1 MCVVCWLIPL
11 FLTRN
16 SPGPTP
22 HSHKHTPHTHTHT
35 RIRTQT
41 YQKACLPLFS
51 KSHDF
56 IFSAICD
63 RNQPST
69 NHSCS
74 GRSLKL
80 LFSINSVQ
88 IIYFIYTLNSFFPPQ
103 LFSVATTQNLQ
114 TFNWHFHRSAVILCS
129 FLSAGN
135 LLWTSTPLINIKS
148 AALRVNR
155 RNHPR
160 TNQERKGSFHH
171 SDAEMKKLTCL
182 IYFLSFFYS
191 SVCLSAA

>member
-22 HSHKHTPHTHTHT
+22 HSHKHTPRTHTHT

-88 IIYFIYTLNSFFPPQ
+88 IIYFIYTLNSFFSHPN
-103 LFSVATTQNLQ
+103 FSVWRQLKICK
-114 TFNWHFHRSAVILCS
+114 H
-129 FLSAGN
+129 
-135 LLWTSTPLINIKS
+135 
-148 AALRVNR
+148 
-155 RNHPR
+155 
-160 TNQERKGSFHH
+160 
-171 SDAEMKKLTCL
+171 LTGIFIDL
-182 IYFLSFFYS
+182 LSFCAHF
-191 SVCLSAA
+191 CLLEIHCGHRRL